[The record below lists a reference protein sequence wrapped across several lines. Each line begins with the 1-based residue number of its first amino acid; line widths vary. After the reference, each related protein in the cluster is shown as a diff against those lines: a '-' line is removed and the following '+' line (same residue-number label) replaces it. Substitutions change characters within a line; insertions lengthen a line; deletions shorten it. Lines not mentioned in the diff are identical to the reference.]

1 MKKSI
6 TKEEATESLRSEF
19 ETIIGNQTNSNV
31 EFLLES
37 NNASYIIWLEAKY
50 QAEISNNEEDLR
62 EAFRQGQYNMKY
74 SEIYGMDSE
83 VTEQEWF
90 KKFKKK

>member
-19 ETIIGNQTNSNV
+19 ETIIRNQTNSNV

-37 NNASYIIWLEAKY
+37 NNANYIKWLETKLH
-50 QAEISNNEEDLR
+50 QS
-62 EAFRQGQYNMKY
+62 K
-74 SEIYGMDSE
+74 
-83 VTEQEWF
+83 
-90 KKFKKK
+90 